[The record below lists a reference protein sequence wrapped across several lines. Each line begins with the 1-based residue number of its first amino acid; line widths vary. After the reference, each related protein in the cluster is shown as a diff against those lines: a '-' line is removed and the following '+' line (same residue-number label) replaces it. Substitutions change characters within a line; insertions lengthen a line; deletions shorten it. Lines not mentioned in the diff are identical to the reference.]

1 MLPSVAELLDGSVGF
16 AVPLLVRFRGTD
28 VREGLLIRGRAG
40 WGEFAPFP
48 EYGPKES
55 SRWLAAAIEAA
66 WIGWPAP
73 ERDVVPVNAIVPA
86 VGPQQAAALVRESG
100 CATVKVKVAEP
111 GQTLDDDV
119 ARVGA
124 VRDALGPDG
133 KVRVDA
139 NGAWT
144 VEQASR
150 ALGVL
155 ADFGLEYVEQPCATV
170 EECARL
176 RRECD
181 VAVAV
186 DEGVRKA
193 PDPRHVHGL
202 REAADVLVLKVAP
215 LGGVRPALD
224 VAGTYG
230 IPVVVS
236 SALDTSVGLGAG
248 LALAAALPE
257 LPYACGLGSG
267 RLLKNDVTGDRLLPV
282 GGRLEVRPVTVDEA
296 AAAAVALEPSRVGA
310 WRERLAAAYRQL
322 TDPEDLA

>member
-1 MLPSVAELLDGSVGF
+1 VLPSVEELLDGALGF
-16 AVPLLVRFRGTD
+16 AVPLVTRFRGTD

-66 WIGWPAP
+66 WIGWPSPA
-73 ERDVVPVNAIVPA
+73 RDSVPVNAIVPA
-86 VGPQQAAALVRESG
+86 VDPQRAAALVRASG
-100 CATVKVKVAEP
+100 CSSVKVKVAEP

-124 VRDALGPDG
+124 VRDALGRDG
-133 KVRVDA
+133 SVRVDA

-155 ADFGLEYVEQPCATV
+155 AEFGLEYVEQPCATV

-176 RRECD
+176 RRRCG

-193 PDPRHVHGL
+193 PDPRHVRGL
-202 REAADVLVLKVAP
+202 RDAADVLVLKVAP

-224 VAGTYG
+224 VAEVYG
-230 IPVVVS
+230 LPSVVS

-267 RLLKNDVTGDRLLPV
+267 LLLKNDLVTDRLLPV
-282 GGRLEVRPVTVDEA
+282 GGQLEVRPVTVDER
-296 AAAAVALEPSRVGA
+296 AAAAVALEPSRMGA

-322 TDPEDLA
+322 TDPEDLG